1 MFLTR
6 SKTMQE
12 AITTKEKLT
21 SLMLQMQEIIMQDYE
36 DNEDIQNA
44 FNALASAYDYYI
56 DEE

>member
-1 MFLTR
+1 
-6 SKTMQE
+6 MQE

-36 DNEDIQNA
+36 DNEDIQDA

-56 DEE
+56 ED

>member
-1 MFLTR
+1 
-6 SKTMQE
+6 MQD
-12 AITTKEKLT
+12 AISTKDKLT

-56 DEE
+56 ED